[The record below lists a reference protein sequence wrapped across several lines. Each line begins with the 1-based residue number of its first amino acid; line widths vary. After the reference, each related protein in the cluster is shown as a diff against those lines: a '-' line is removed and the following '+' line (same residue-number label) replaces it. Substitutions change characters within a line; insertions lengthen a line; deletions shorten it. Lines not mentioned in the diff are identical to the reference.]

1 MKICGLQKTTLLDF
15 PGHVAATIFTGGCNF
30 RCPFCHNSD
39 LLGNDAEV
47 AYTEDEILKFLKKR
61 SGILEGVAITGGEPT
76 LQSDLRSF
84 ILRIRELGYKIK
96 LDTNGSRSEVLRT
109 LCEDGLIDYVAM
121 DIKTCKER
129 YPVVAGIPSLQIDE
143 IEKSVEFL
151 KQGTVPY
158 EFRTTVVKE
167 LHNTEDFLQI
177 GKWLSGCSNYYLQNF
192 VDSDNVMFSGFSS
205 CSKEEL
211 LTFQDIVKPYVPHV
225 ELRGVD
231 Y

>member
-39 LLGNDAEV
+39 LLEHDAEP
-47 AYTEDEILKFLKKR
+47 AFTDEEILRFLSKR
-61 SGILEGVAITGGEPT
+61 KGILEGVAITGGEPT
-76 LQSDLRSF
+76 LQPDLRAF
-84 ILRIRELGYKIK
+84 ILRIRELGYKVK
-96 LDTNGSRSEVLRT
+96 LDTNGSRPDILKA
-109 LCEDGLIDYVAM
+109 LCKEGLIDYVAM

-129 YPVVAGIPSLQIDE
+129 YPEVIGIPSANISPIVE
-143 IEKSVEFL
+143 SVEFL

-167 LHNTEDFLQI
+167 LHCADDFAQI
-177 GKWLSGCSNYYLQNF
+177 GQWISGCTNYYLQNY
-192 VDSDNVMFSGFSS
+192 VDSEHVLVPGFSS
-205 CSKEEL
+205 CSQDEL
-211 LTFQDIVKPYVPHV
+211 LSFLELVKPFAAHV
-225 ELRGVD
+225 ALRGVD

>member
-47 AYTEDEILKFLKKR
+47 TYTEDEIFKFLKKR

>member
-47 AYTEDEILKFLKKR
+47 AYTEDEIFKFLKKR

-151 KQGTVPY
+151 KHGTVPY

-177 GKWLSGCSNYYLQNF
+177 GKWLSGYSNYYLQNF